1 MKQLL
6 LALVVG
12 IAGLVYASAY
22 TVTEVEQVIITQ
34 LGKPVGGAV
43 TDPGLHFKLP
53 LIQKANRFDKRWLEW
68 DGDADEMPTKEK
80 TYIWVDTYA
89 RWRIAEP
96 LKFLLSV
103 QNERRAQ
110 SRLDDIIGSET
121 RNVIAAYE
129 LKEVVRLTNRHLPV
143 TLFDVDPTALETEA
157 VAEGAGEGVPAPVA
171 QTMDEQI
178 LMGRDKLTRTILEK
192 AQKAM
197 PDFGIEL
204 VDIQFQRVNY
214 TKTVEEKVFQRMIS
228 ERNRIAE
235 LYRSQGKGAS
245 ALINGEMD
253 RELKQIESEAYRKV
267 QDIEGAADAKAT
279 AIYAEAHNLDPS
291 LYRLLKS
298 LEGYKKSID
307 EETWLFLSTD
317 SDYFK
322 PLGALGD

>member
-6 LALVVG
+6 LALIVG
-12 IAGLVYASAY
+12 VAALIYASAY

-317 SDYFK
+317 ADYFK
-322 PLGALGD
+322 PLGSLGD